1 MIILMI
7 MMVMIVMMMMMV
19 MVYNG
24 GDDTHDYSTTNSP
37 GAKQET
43 LLWEYCPLVMFPDNR
58 KLEEIDDQIT

>member
-7 MMVMIVMMMMMV
+7 MMVMIVMMMM
-19 MVYNG
+19 VYNG
-24 GDDTHDYSTTNSP
+24 GDTHDYSTTNSP